1 MVKPTYRLHIGA
13 RVNAAL
19 LTYLLTDQS
28 CCELVGL
35 DVLLSNVKYRF
46 ILLYRPPNTSFKT
59 GELQYATKSLSTLLY
74 NLTHN
79 HATSVFLGDFNLPC
93 IDWNSNSTMTND
105 FVHNCL
111 FYCFSNLGL
120 TQFVLEPTRINFNG
134 VSNILDIILCNDPL
148 TININSVTEPIGTSD
163 HSIVNFSVF
172 VPPSDNSHVTLSDN
186 VIHNSN
192 QLLPSITMLP
202 VFNWS
207 AGDFDAINHELNSI
221 DWHLLFGFH
230 FTADAL

>member
-1 MVKPTYRLHIGA
+1 MLPNHYQHYYIIWLIIMLLAYFWVISIYHALIGIVILQRLMISCII
-13 RVNAAL
+13 VY
-19 LTYLLTDQS
+19 LTVS
-28 CCELVGL
+28 
-35 DVLLSNVKYRF
+35 
-46 ILLYRPPNTSFKT
+46 LY
-59 GELQYATKSLSTLLY
+59 
-74 NLTHN
+74 
-79 HATSVFLGDFNLPC
+79 
-93 IDWNSNSTMTND
+93 
-105 FVHNCL
+105 
-111 FYCFSNLGL
+111 LGL

-172 VPPSDNSHVTLSDN
+172 VPPSDNSHATLSDN

-207 AGDFDAINHELNSI
+207 AGDFWCYKSRVEFNWLASLVWFPFHCWCFVESI
-221 DWHLLFGFH
+221 
-230 FTADAL
+230 